1 MILLCYTLSM
11 EKIDGRKFKQ
21 EVQQALRNQVI
32 RLRKQG
38 KKNKD
43 VAEFLGISHQHASTL
58 WQKYVRGGKKEIVLG
73 TRGRRHGEQRT
84 LTDEQEQ
91 HIQKLIVDKTPDQL
105 KFPFA
110 LWTRDA
116 VRELIGR
123 QCRVTMPIRTVGEYL
138 KRWGFT
144 PQKPVKRAREQNP
157 RAVEQWLKEEYPAI
171 AAKAKKE
178 KAEIYWGDE
187 TGVQNEANRFRGY
200 GLKGKAPV
208 LSVTAKRAHIS
219 MISAIT
225 NEGKVRFMVYNEAM
239 TQQKLITFM
248 GRLIKDAGRKV
259 YLILDNLKAHHGR
272 IVAEWL
278 EQHTDEIAIFYLP
291 PYTPEMNPDEYLN
304 GDLKTRV
311 HSGTLPVTE
320 SDLRHKTQ
328 SFMRMLVKR
337 PHRVKSY
344 FRHPKVVYA
353 QGTYSGV

>member
-1 MILLCYTLSM
+1 M
-11 EKIDGRKFKQ
+11 EKIDGRTLKQ

-43 VAEFLGISHQHASTL
+43 VAEFLGISPQHSSTL
-58 WQKYVRGGKKEIVLG
+58 WQKYLQGGKKEIILG
-73 TRGRRHGEQRT
+73 TRGRRHGEKRT
-84 LTDEQEQ
+84 LTEEQEH

-105 KFPFA
+105 RFPFA

-123 QCRVTMPIRTVGEYL
+123 QYKITMPIRTVGEYL

-157 RAVEQWLKEEYPAI
+157 KAVERWLKEEYPAI

-187 TGVQNEANRFRGY
+187 TGIQNEANRVRGY
-200 GLKGKAPV
+200 GLKGKTPV
-208 LSVTAKRAHIS
+208 LRVTAKRAHIS

-225 NEGKVRFMVYNEAM
+225 NEGKVRFMVYKEAM

-248 GRLIKDAGRKV
+248 RRLIRDAGRRI
-259 YLILDNLKAHHGR
+259 YLILDNLKPHHGKN
-272 IVAEWL
+272 VTKWL
-278 EQHTDEIAIFYLP
+278 DKHKKEIAVFYLP
-291 PYTPEMNPDEYLN
+291 PCAPEVNPDEYLN
-304 GDLKTRV
+304 GDLKTKV
-311 HSGTLPVTE
+311 HSGTLAIAE
-320 SDLRHKTQ
+320 SDLKHKT
-328 SFMRMLVKR
+328 
-337 PHRVKSY
+337 
-344 FRHPKVVYA
+344 
-353 QGTYSGV
+353 